1 MFKRSL
7 ASCHKIRQEM
17 KTSLT
22 IATIPGPSDPPLNI
36 PLPQENEVAAV
47 QHVLVDKSNIPAINN
62 ITHLA
67 TSVLLVEDNAINLKL
82 LVACAKKMKYEYLTA
97 TNGAEAV
104 DAYASFTGKIPLVFM
119 DIQMPVMDGTEA
131 IRRIRQ
137 YERDNSLP
145 RSQIVALTALGSNEA
160 KQIALECGADL
171 FLTKPV
177 SLKTLT
183 SLLVQYIGSF
193 T

>member
-1 MFKRSL
+1 
-7 ASCHKIRQEM
+7 
-17 KTSLT
+17 
-22 IATIPGPSDPPLNI
+22 
-36 PLPQENEVAAV
+36 
-47 QHVLVDKSNIPAINN
+47 
-62 ITHLA
+62 
-67 TSVLLVEDNAINLKL
+67 
-82 LVACAKKMKYEYLTA
+82 MKYEYLTA

-131 IRRIRQ
+131 IRKIRQ